1 MEVLIP
7 LTVVA
12 VVIAW
17 SIERFKPEL
26 WNKIVAKLPWKMIF
40 RHAKIQAC
48 RNSAKPH
55 YYWLFAYLWLWPTNR
70 IL

>member
-17 SIERFKPEL
+17 SVKRFKPEL
-26 WNKIVAKLPWKMIF
+26 WEKAVSKFK
-40 RHAKIQAC
+40 K
-48 RNSAKPH
+48 
-55 YYWLFAYLWLWPTNR
+55 
-70 IL
+70 

>member
-7 LTVVA
+7 LAVVA

-26 WNKIVAKLPWKMIF
+26 WNKIVAKL
-40 RHAKIQAC
+40 
-48 RNSAKPH
+48 
-55 YYWLFAYLWLWPTNR
+55 LR
-70 IL
+70 ILELSRLVLNTAMRKGIE